1 MRTAK
6 LETAKVLQDSKVVRN
21 QAIKKGRRRV
31 KQLLFGNIRQRLIT
45 AFSVFIALLV
55 LMAATGV
62 WRLLE
67 LNRVSA
73 NMSGT
78 ADANSRIQ
86 RLARAW
92 LAEADTNAVRAAVL
106 LHSDDPELMRV
117 LAPQLVA
124 TARQIAE
131 SQKELAEFS
140 VDRQGQALLDDVG
153 AKRNRYLELR
163 NTVLD
168 KKKLGQADEAVRLLD
183 SSMLPAAETYIGS
196 ARRVAGHYSG
206 GAQKEAAE
214 VAATADAGRDL
225 LIAAGATTA
234 LLGILFARWITLS
247 ILRPLRKVISIATQV
262 ADGDLS
268 MKLEAREISETGHL
282 LKAIVHMTDNLRT
295 LLAEVTTGAHAV
307 RDTSA
312 QIAQGN
318 VHLSQ
323 RTEEQAS
330 TLEETASTME
340 ELTAT
345 VAQNAE
351 NARKASQLA
360 VGASEVAHRGGAVV
374 DQVLG
379 IMDGIED
386 SSKKIANIVGVID
399 GIAFQTNLLALNAA
413 VEAARAGE
421 QGRGF
426 AVVAAEVRNLAQRS
440 AAAAKEVKT
449 LIGDSVQKVQ
459 AGATLANDA
468 GHTMVEVVSSFQQV
482 SDLIAEIATAS
493 QEQSSGIQQI
503 NTAITQM
510 EQAVQHDASL
520 VEEGTAATESMN
532 DQAGS
537 LLQIVSRFK
546 LREDSGEDELLHT
559 AAPISRSRG
568 TGKARTPA
576 ADRLRERA
584 ASTPPRRQIGQL
596 GLDSKF

>member
-1 MRTAK
+1 
-6 LETAKVLQDSKVVRN
+6 
-21 QAIKKGRRRV
+21 V

-45 AFSVFIALLV
+45 AFSLFIVLVV

-62 WRLLE
+62 WQLLE
-67 LNRVSA
+67 LNRVA
-73 NMSGT
+73 TNMSERS
-78 ADANSRIQ
+78 DANSRIQ
-86 RLARAW
+86 RLAHAW
-92 LAEADTNAVRAAVL
+92 LAEADTNAVRAVL
-106 LHSDDPELMRV
+106 FRSDDPELMRT
-117 LAPQLVA
+117 LAPQLLAAA
-124 TARQIAE
+124 TQIAE
-131 SQKELAEFS
+131 SQKELAKFS
-140 VDRQGQALLDDVG
+140 IDRQGQALLDDAG
-153 AKRNRYLELR
+153 AKRNLYLELR

-168 KKKLGQADEAVRLLD
+168 KKKLGQTDEAVKLLD
-183 SSMLPAAETYIGS
+183 SSMLPAAEAYIRS
-196 ARRVAGHYSG
+196 ATRVAGHYRTG
-206 GAQKEAAE
+206 FQKDAAE

-225 LIAAGATTA
+225 LIAAGVTTA

-268 MKLEAREISETGHL
+268 MKLEAWEISETGHL
-282 LKAIVHMTDNLRT
+282 LKAIVHMTDNLRK

-307 RDTSA
+307 TDTSA
-312 QIAQGN
+312 QLAQGN
-318 VHLSQ
+318 VDLSQ
-323 RTEEQAS
+323 RTEEQAG

-360 VGASEVAHRGGAVV
+360 VSASKVAHKGGAVV

-386 SSKKIANIVGVID
+386 SSKKINNIIGVID

-426 AVVAAEVRNLAQRS
+426 AVVAAEVRNLAHRS
-440 AAAAKEVKT
+440 AAAAKEIKT

-468 GHTMVEVVSSFQQV
+468 GHTMVEIVSSFQQV

-510 EQAVQHDASL
+510 EKAVQHDAAL
-520 VEEGTAATESMN
+520 VEEATAATESMN
-532 DQAGS
+532 DQAGA
-537 LLQIVSRFK
+537 LLQMVSRFK
-546 LREDSGEDELLHT
+546 LGDEHAENGLPHT
-559 AAPISRSRG
+559 EVPISVQRI
-568 TGKARTPA
+568 GKAV
-576 ADRLRERA
+576 DRPRERA
-584 ASTPPRRQIGQL
+584 ASAPVVRQLGQL
-596 GLDSKF
+596 RLDSNS